1 MPKREEA
8 MNAIYKVMLP
18 TGVSI
23 AMLDSA
29 FSSAMAQML
38 KQKCGGTWEVVSVFN
53 ENNGKKSEPYGSHPM
68 GYLMFDPSGHVS
80 LQIMRSDIPK
90 VASNNKNT
98 GTDAENKAV
107 VQGTIAA
114 FGTYKV
120 DEENHSVSV
129 HYVGSTYP
137 NFSGTDQQ
145 RSVVITGDQMIW
157 TDPAPPFGGT
167 AVATLKRAK

>member
-1 MPKREEA
+1 

-18 TGVSI
+18 TVVSI

-38 KQKCGGTWEVVSVFN
+38 KQELVGTWEVVSVVN
-53 ENNGKKSEPYGSHPM
+53 DNNGKKSEPYGSHPM
-68 GYLMFDPSGHVS
+68 GYLMFDPNGHVS
-80 LQIMRSDIPK
+80 LQLMRSDIPK

-107 VQGTIAA
+107 VQGTTAN
-114 FGTYKV
+114 FGIYKV
-120 DEENHSVSV
+120 DEKNHSVSV

-137 NFSGTDQQ
+137 NWIGTDQE
-145 RSVVITGDQMIW
+145 RSVAITGDQMTW

-167 AVATLKRAK
+167 AVATFKRAK

>member
-1 MPKREEA
+1 MK
-8 MNAIYKVMLP
+8 AIYKVMLP
-18 TGVSI
+18 TVISI
-23 AMLDSA
+23 AMLDCA
-29 FSSAMAQML
+29 ASSAVAQTL
-38 KQKCGGTWEVVSVFN
+38 KNRIVGTWEIVSIVN
-53 ENNGKKSEPYGSHPM
+53 ESKGNKTEPYGPHPM
-68 GYLMFDPSGHVS
+68 GYYMFDRSGHVS
-80 LQIMRSDIPK
+80 VVILTSDLPK
-90 VASNNKNT
+90 FASNNKNT

-145 RSVVITGDQMIW
+145 RSVVITGDQMTW

-167 AVATLKRAK
+167 AVATFKRAK